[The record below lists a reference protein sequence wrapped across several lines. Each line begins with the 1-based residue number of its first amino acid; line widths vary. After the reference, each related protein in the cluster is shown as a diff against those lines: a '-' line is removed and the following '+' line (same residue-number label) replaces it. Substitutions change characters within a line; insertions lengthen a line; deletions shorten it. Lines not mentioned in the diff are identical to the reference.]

1 MKVSLDVFKQKVD
14 DIKSHNACFVSL
26 YKIMA
31 DVRDI
36 KTDAN
41 LFLNNYT
48 KERGFNFR
56 ANVITL
62 YGIFEQFVE
71 DSIREYVDELS
82 RLVSSFDLLND
93 KIKKEYVEKWK
104 GLHGKLNYA
113 KFSNIEENRMIET
126 LYETVVKNNNQ
137 ILAECFLL
145 NGGNYKHECISNM
158 LINLGLNDYK
168 SCIAKYPPLKDYFG
182 GGSHIDYNKLDELVD
197 CRNEIAHGANYENI
211 WSIEM
216 FLSYLDF
223 LVVYGETLT
232 NYLNDKLLQEYW
244 NKYSIGKVI
253 KPYNYYT
260 ANKVFEFHLKDLLLF
275 GQQKIVIKQSKNHY
289 PQYLEYKMPEIY
301 CKRPEESKDMIK
313 KVDVLYGDG
322 EWYVSIKIPLNL
334 NINSKFIFEPL

>member
-1 MKVSLDVFKQKVD
+1 MKVSLVVFKQRID
-14 DIKSHNACFVSL
+14 DIKSHNTCFGSL
-26 YKIMA
+26 HQIME
-31 DVRDI
+31 DVRYI
-36 KTDAN
+36 NPEAN
-41 LFLNNYT
+41 LFLDNYT

-62 YGIFEQFVE
+62 YGIFEQFIE
-71 DSIREYVDELS
+71 DSIKEYVDELS

-145 NGGNYKHECISNM
+145 NGGNYKHEYISNM
-158 LINLGLNDYK
+158 LNNLGLNDFK
-168 SCIAKYPPLKDYFG
+168 SCIAKYPPLKDYFEG
-182 GGSHIDYNKLDELVD
+182 ESHIDCSMLDELVD
-197 CRNEIAHGANYENI
+197 CRNEIAHGANYGTI
-211 WSIEM
+211 WSIDM

-223 LVVYGETLT
+223 FVLYGETLT
-232 NYLNDKLLQEYW
+232 NYLNDKLLKEYW
-244 NKYSIGKVI
+244 DKYSIGKII

-260 ANKVFEFHLKDLLLF
+260 ANKVFEFHLNDMLLF
-275 GQQKIVIKQSKNHY
+275 RKQKIVIKQSKNHY

-301 CKRPEESKDMIK
+301 CKRPEESEDMIK
-313 KVDVLYGDG
+313 KVDILYGDG
-322 EWYVSIKIPLNL
+322 EWYVSIKIPLDL
-334 NINSKFIFEPL
+334 NSKSKVFFKPL